1 MARDGARRPAFFDT
15 NVILYCDD
23 SRQPEKQT
31 RAIEL
36 VKKYQRAGLATVS
49 LQVLQEYFVAATRK
63 LGVDSGI
70 AQRKVELLARM
81 RVVRLAED
89 DVIAAIE
96 FHRLNRISFWDALIV
111 QAARTASV
119 EILFSEDLQSGA
131 VLGGVRVV
139 NPFAA
144 GPGRDEV

>member
-1 MARDGARRPAFFDT
+1 MVRDGARRPAFFDT

-23 SRQPEKQT
+23 SRQPEKQA

-36 VKKYQRAGLATVS
+36 VKEYQRAGLATVS
-49 LQVLQEYFVAATRK
+49 LQVLQEYFAAATRK
-63 LGVDSGI
+63 LGVESGI
-70 AQRKVELLARM
+70 AQRKVELLARK
-81 RVVRLAED
+81 RVVRLAEE

-96 FHRLNRISFWDALIV
+96 FHRLNGISFWDALIV
-111 QAARTASV
+111 QAARMASV
-119 EILFSEDLQSGA
+119 ELLFSEALQNGA

-144 GPGRDEV
+144 GWRGNEV